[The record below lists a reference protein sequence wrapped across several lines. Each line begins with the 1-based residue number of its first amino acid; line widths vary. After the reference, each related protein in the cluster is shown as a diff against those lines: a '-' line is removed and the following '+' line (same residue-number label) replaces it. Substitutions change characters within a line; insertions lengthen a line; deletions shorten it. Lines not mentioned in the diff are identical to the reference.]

1 MIDCSIAINKKL
13 PKTGE
18 SIFAKMS
25 ALAKKSG
32 ALNMAQGFPDFPID
46 PVLIDLVHQKMQE
59 GHNQYAPKNGV
70 PQLQQ
75 AISNKVAKL
84 YGTQYN
90 PDSEVL
96 VTAGATQG
104 IYATITALIKEGDEV
119 IIFTPAYDCYEP
131 AIELAGGRIIN
142 IQLKHPDFRI
152 DWEEVKKLVTRK
164 TKMIILNSPHNPSGS
179 IITEEGI
186 EELKKITADQDIV
199 ILSDEVY
206 EHIIF
211 DGAQHHSMSKYPE
224 LASKSV
230 VIASFGKVFHHTG
243 WKMGYCLAP
252 KEILA
257 EIAKVHQFIVFS
269 VNTPVQLALAEY
281 LEQEHKY
288 LELPQF
294 FEQKRNTFLKEVEG
308 SKFKVVPT
316 SGTYFQL
323 LDYSEISSKSD
334 TDFANYLTIEHKIA
348 SIPISVF
355 YHQKVDSK
363 FLRFC
368 FAKSDETLAEAGK
381 ILRSI

>member
-46 PVLIDLVHQKMQE
+46 PVLIELVNQKMQE

-75 AISNKVAKL
+75 AISDKVAKL

-142 IQLKHPDFRI
+142 VQLKQPDFHI
-152 DWEEVKKLVTRK
+152 DWDEVKKLVTRK

-179 IITEEGI
+179 IISEEGI

-224 LASKSV
+224 LAAKSV
-230 VIASFGKVFHHTG
+230 VVASFGKVFHHTG

-281 LEQEHKY
+281 LQQEQRY
-288 LELPQF
+288 LDLPNF
-294 FEQKRNTFLKEVEG
+294 FEKKRNTFLKEIEG

-316 SGTYFQL
+316 PGTYFQL
-323 LDYSEISSKSD
+323 LDYSEISNKKD

-363 FLRFC
+363 LLRFC
-368 FAKSDETLAEAGK
+368 FAKNDETLAEAGE
-381 ILRSI
+381 ILKSI